1 MKKALNHILA
11 AGLFLVLTAPQAT
24 AGNEDRVGQAGASEL
39 LINPW
44 ARTAGWGGCN
54 IALVR
59 GVEAMNL
66 NVAGLGMN
74 KGTEVVFA
82 QTDWLKGSDIKI
94 SSFGVAQKVGESGS
108 LGLSVMSMRF
118 GDIERTT
125 EAQPDGGLGTFS
137 PQFLTVAF
145 SYAKEFSN
153 SIYGG
158 LTVRMVSESIND
170 VKSQG
175 LTIDAGIQ
183 YITGFNEAKDDLKF
197 GIALRNVGTPMKF
210 DGEGLA
216 FRNDNALADIN
227 VLQQQRAERFEMP
240 SLVCIG
246 VSYNIPLATD
256 HRLTPALSFT
266 SNSFIRDQ
274 FGVGFEYGFR
284 QMFMLRGAYTFDKKD
299 KNAIVDD
306 PISSLIG
313 LSGGMTVQV
322 PLGKKSEKSFAIDY
336 GYRATRTFDG
346 SHTIGA
352 RFNL

>member
-1 MKKALNHILA
+1 MSALSALFALA
-11 AGLFLVLTAPQAT
+11 AGPSL
-24 AGNEDRVGQAGASEL
+24 AGNEDRAGQAGANEL

-59 GVEAMNL
+59 GVESMNL
-66 NVAGLGMN
+66 NVAGLGHN

-94 SSFGVAQKVGESGS
+94 SSFGIGQKVGESGS
-108 LGLSVMSMRF
+108 LGFAVTSMRF

-125 EAQPDGGLGTFS
+125 EAQPDGGLGTYS
-137 PQFLTVAF
+137 PQFLTVGL

-158 LTVRMVSESIND
+158 LTMRLISESIND
-170 VKSQG
+170 VKAQG
-175 LTIDAGIQ
+175 FVVDAGIQ
-183 YITGFNEAKDDLKF
+183 YITGFNEDKDNLHF
-197 GIALRNVGTPMKF
+197 GISLRNVGTPMKF

-216 FRNDNALADIN
+216 YRNDNATADIN
-227 VLQQQRAERFEMP
+227 VLQQQRVERFEMP
-240 SLVCIG
+240 SLVSIAI
-246 VSYNIPLATD
+246 SYNHEFNAD
-256 HRLTPALSFT
+256 HRLTPTASFT

-274 FGVGFEYGFR
+274 VGIGVEYGFKEK
-284 QMFMLRGAYTFDKKD
+284 FMLRGGYSIDKKD
-299 KNAIVDD
+299 KNALVDD
-306 PISSLIG
+306 PISAQVG
-313 LSGGMTVQV
+313 LSAGLSVQV
-322 PLGKKSEKSFAIDY
+322 GLGKSGKTFGIDY
-336 GYRATRTFDG
+336 GYRASKTFDG

>member
-1 MKKALNHILA
+1 MKKLLSYTLSACILLGISKIA
-11 AGLFLVLTAPQAT
+11 F
-24 AGNEDRVGQAGASEL
+24 AGNEDRAGQAGANEL

-44 ARTAGWGGCN
+44 ARTAGWGGAN

-66 NVAGLGMN
+66 NVAGLGHN

-82 QTDWLKGSDIKI
+82 QTDWLRGSDIKI

-108 LGLSVMSMRF
+108 LGLSVMSMNF

-137 PQFLTVAF
+137 PQFLTLGF

-158 LTVRMVSESIND
+158 MTVHIISESIND

-175 LTIDAGIQ
+175 VAIDAGIQ
-183 YITGFNEAKDDLKF
+183 YVTGFNENKDNLRF
-197 GIALRNVGTPMKF
+197 GITLRNVGTPMKF

-216 FRNDNALADIN
+216 FRNDNATANIN
-227 VLQQQRAERFEMP
+227 VLQQQRAERFELP
-240 SLVCIG
+240 SLVAIG
-246 VSYNIPLATD
+246 ISYIYEINQD

-274 FGVGFEYGFR
+274 FGVGVEYGFK
-284 QMFMLRGAYTFDKKD
+284 QMFMLRAGYTFDKKD
-299 KNAIVDD
+299 KFAIIDER
-306 PISSLIG
+306 ISALMGFSGG
-313 LSGGMTVQV
+313 LSVQV
-322 PLGKKSEKSFAIDY
+322 PLGKSGKTFGLDY
-336 GYRATRTFDG
+336 GYRATETFDG
-346 SHTIGA
+346 THTIGL

>member
-1 MKKALNHILA
+1 MKKLLVYISTVSVVLGLTTGTAL
-11 AGLFLVLTAPQAT
+11 
-24 AGNEDRVGQAGASEL
+24 AGNEDRAGQAGANEL

-44 ARTAGWGGCN
+44 ARTAGFGGAN
-54 IALVR
+54 VALVR
-59 GVEAMNL
+59 GVEAISL
-66 NVAGLGMN
+66 NVAGMGFN

-82 QTDWLKGSDIKI
+82 QTDWMRGSDIKI
-94 SSFGVAQKVGESGS
+94 SAFGIAQKVGESGTM
-108 LGLSVMSMRF
+108 GLSLMSMRF

-125 EAQPDGGLGTFS
+125 EAQPDGGLGTYS
-137 PQFLTVAF
+137 PQFLTVGF

-158 LTVRMVSESIND
+158 MSVRIISESIND

-175 LTIDAGIQ
+175 VVIDAGIQ
-183 YITGFNEAKDDLKF
+183 YITGFNEAKDNLKF

-210 DGEGLA
+210 DGEGLS
-216 FRNDNALADIN
+216 FRNDNANANIN

-240 SLVCIG
+240 SLVSIG
-246 VSYNIPLATD
+246 ISYDIKLKEE
-256 HRLTPALSFT
+256 HRLTPMMSFT

-274 FGVGFEYGFR
+274 FSLGAEYGFKQLLMIR
-284 QMFMLRGAYTFDKKD
+284 AGYTLDKKD

-306 PISSLIG
+306 EISALLG
-313 LSGGMTVQV
+313 LSAGISVQV
-322 PLGKKSEKSFAIDY
+322 PLGKSGKTFGIDY
-336 GYRATRTFDG
+336 GYRATKTFDG